1 VYQLGNILPPSDLL
15 SCVDYILKDNSPA
28 AEFPIGVLTSEN
40 RDVWAKAR
48 QELEAQGNGDAF
60 NAIDTSIFNL
70 ALDDET
76 MDNDRDKMLRHY
88 LHSDGANRLIN
99 LQYIHVASYWF
110 LFHPRWFDKSFSL
123 ILTKDGTAG
132 INFEHSWGDGVAV
145 LRYFTDMF
153 KDSTNQPQIHPETK
167 PSGFDAAGHVRKLG
181 MFAFVLISALKLN
194 YFEEFKLNDSI
205 KNSISE
211 AKKKHMDISKSLG
224 FDVLAMHNFGKKL
237 CKKHKV
243 SPDAIMQ
250 LGFQVNK
257 C

>member
-1 VYQLGNILPPSDLL
+1 VSL
-15 SCVDYILKDNSPA
+15 VLKP
-28 AEFPIGVLTSEN
+28 V
-40 RDVWAKAR
+40 V
-48 QELEAQGNGDAF
+48 
-60 NAIDTSIFNL
+60 IDWL
-70 ALDDET
+70 KL
-76 MDNDRDKMLRHY
+76 Y
-88 LHSDGANRLIN
+88 C
-99 LQYIHVASYWF
+99 
-110 LFHPRWFDKSFSL
+110 RWFDKSFSL

-181 MFAFVLISALKLN
+181 RIALYCFDLPELIKFFV
-194 YFEEFKLNDSI
+194 EDFKLNDSI

-211 AKKKHMDISKSLG
+211 AKKRHMAISKSLG
-224 FDVLAMHNFGKKL
+224 FDVLEMQNYGKKL

-250 LGFQVNK
+250 LGFQVKDHKLLAFQVLIRNLWIK
-257 C
+257 